1 VAGDMVASTANG
13 DIQAILARE
22 GDCRRNISRVCA
34 PHNHRG
40 SAINHGIPYSA
51 SVFITR
57 IPWNQYRAFY
67 LASQAIRIHV
77 QSTCHLTPLR
87 FQASLIS
94 TIKKE
99 M

>member
-1 VAGDMVASTANG
+1 VAGDMVASTANAN
-13 DIQAILARE
+13 IQAVLACE
-22 GDCRRNISRVCA
+22 DDCRRNISRVCA

-67 LASQAIRIHV
+67 LASQAVRILV
-77 QSTCHLTPLR
+77 QSTCHLTRLR
-87 FQASLIS
+87 FQRSLASI
-94 TIKKE
+94 IKKE